1 MKTLKKKNPKTNEIE
16 FRRVD
21 DRTAESQVKLGWS
34 YCPKSE
40 WKSEVRDISKA
51 EAKRLA
57 AEKAETKA
65 REKAEKKSKKV

>member
-1 MKTLKKKNPKTNEIE
+1 MKTIKRKNPKTNEIE
-16 FRRVD
+16 IRRVD
-21 DRTAESQVKLGWS
+21 DQTAELQIKQGWS